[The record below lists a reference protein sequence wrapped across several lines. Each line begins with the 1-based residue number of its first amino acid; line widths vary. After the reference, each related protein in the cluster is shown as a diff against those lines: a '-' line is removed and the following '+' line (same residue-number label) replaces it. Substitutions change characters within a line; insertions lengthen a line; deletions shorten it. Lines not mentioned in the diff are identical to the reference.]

1 MGGADL
7 RRHIL
12 IDGWSPTPIESGP
25 ASVVSRLRDGFGKVW
40 RLPPPTRYAIAVIAA
55 AAGISLRLALDPLWG
70 VTLPLITMFPAIMV
84 SAWFGGF
91 WPGIVTTLLSAIAA
105 EYFWMPPVDSFRM
118 SDPGDVV
125 GLLISVVIGGL
136 ISGLNETW
144 RRATTAVISS
154 EDRLRTTLASIGDG
168 VIATDDEG
176 RLTALNAVAEA
187 LTGWSEAEALGRRS
201 AEVFVIVDE
210 PSGQPAED
218 PVRKVLREGAAAR
231 LANHTLLLSKDGRT
245 IPVDDTAAP
254 IRTAEGRL
262 TGVVLVFREIAAR
275 RRRERER
282 ATLLESEHAARAEAE
297 MSVEQLRLALE
308 AGRMGTWEYRVGTG
322 EVKWSPGLEAIHGF
336 PPGGFPGTFE
346 AFREEIHPD
355 DRERVLAAIGTAMEE
370 RRDHHVEYRI
380 VRRDGAVRWVEG
392 RGQVFSGS
400 EGRPERMV
408 GVCLDVTERTQAED
422 RFRLAVEAAPAGMI
436 MVDRQ
441 GTIVFANA
449 LTERILGYARD
460 ELLGQS
466 IELLLP
472 LRFRDPH
479 PHHRTGFFVDSRQRP
494 MGVGRDLYALRKDG
508 SEVPVEIGLSP
519 LTTTDGQFVLAAV
532 TDISDR
538 KQAASALR
546 EADRRKDEFLA
557 MLAHELRNPLGA
569 ITNAAHLL
577 KQLGP
582 PEGNLRWARDVIDR
596 QAAHLARIVDD
607 LLDVS
612 RISRGQIVL
621 RREPVPLAAAV
632 ALALETVRPLID
644 ARRQRFSSNVPPG
657 PIWVDGDTTRLAQ
670 VIGNLLGNAARYTP
684 EGGAVWLSIA
694 REGEE
699 AVVRVRD
706 TGIGIAKDMLPRVF
720 DLFVQGERP
729 PDHAPGGLG
738 LGLTLARRLTEI
750 HGGKLDAA
758 SAGLG
763 QGSEFIVRLP
773 ILQGEPPIE
782 MKTRP
787 VLVYE
792 AARRRILVVD
802 DNADSAAALALALG
816 AIGHEV
822 RLAGDGPSAL
832 DVAAEFEPEVVLLDI
847 GLPGM
852 DGYEVARRLRARKE
866 SAGVVLVAL
875 TGYGQEED
883 RRRAQDAGFDHHLVK
898 PIPPEAILAVLGGPP
913 PPNDASRA
921 QHRKSH

>member
-1 MGGADL
+1 L
-7 RRHIL
+7 RV
-12 IDGWSPTPIESGP
+12 
-25 ASVVSRLRDGFGKVW
+25 AFGRVW

-55 AAGISLRLALDPLWG
+55 AAGTSLRLALDPLWG
-70 VTLPLITMFPAIMV
+70 VKLPFIMMFPAVMV

-91 WPGIVTTLLSAIAA
+91 WPGIVTTLLSAIATD
-105 EYFWMPPVDSFRM
+105 YFWMPPVHSLRM
-118 SDPGDVV
+118 SDPGDVA
-125 GLLISVVIGGL
+125 GLLVSVVIGGL

-144 RRATTAVISS
+144 RRATTAVIAS

-176 RLTALNAVAEA
+176 RVTALNAVAEA
-187 LTGWSEAEALGRRS
+187 LTGWNEAEVLGRRS

-210 PSGQPAED
+210 ASGQPAED
-218 PVRKVLREGAAAR
+218 PVQKVLREGTAVR
-231 LANHTLLLSKDGRT
+231 LANHTLLVSKDGRT
-245 IPVDDTAAP
+245 IPIDDSAAP
-254 IRTAEGRL
+254 ISTADGRL
-262 TGVVLVFREIAAR
+262 TGVVLVFREIADR

-308 AGRMGTWEYRVGTG
+308 AGRMGTWEYRVGTA

-336 PPGGFPGTFE
+336 PPGAFPGTFE
-346 AFREEIHPD
+346 AFRGEIHPE
-355 DRERVLAAIGTAMEE
+355 DRERVLAAIRAAMEE

-392 RGQVFSGS
+392 RGQVFSDS

-441 GTIVFANA
+441 GTIVLANA

-466 IELLLP
+466 IERLLP

-479 PHHRTGFFVDSRQRP
+479 PHHRAGFFVDSRQRP

-519 LTTTDGQFVLAAV
+519 LTTADGQFVLAAV
-532 TDISDR
+532 TDITDR

-569 ITNAAHLL
+569 ITNAAQLL

-612 RISRGQIVL
+612 RISRGQIRL

-644 ARRQRFSSNVPPG
+644 ARRQRFSSSVPPG

-684 EGGAVWLSIA
+684 QGGAVSLSVA
-694 REGEE
+694 REGGE

-729 PDHAPGGLG
+729 ADHAPGGLG
-738 LGLTLARRLTEI
+738 LGLTLARRLTEM

-773 ILQGEPPIE
+773 ILQGEPPTERKI
-782 MKTRP
+782 RP

-802 DNADSAAALALALG
+802 DNADSAEALALALG

-832 DVAAEFEPEVVLLDI
+832 EVAAEFKPQVVLLDI

-866 SAGVVLVAL
+866 WAGVVLVAL

-883 RRRAQDAGFDHHLVK
+883 RRRARDAGFDHHLVK
-898 PIPPEAILAVLGGPP
+898 PIPPEAILALLGGPP
-913 PPNDASRA
+913 PPDDASPA
-921 QHRKSH
+921 PHRKGH